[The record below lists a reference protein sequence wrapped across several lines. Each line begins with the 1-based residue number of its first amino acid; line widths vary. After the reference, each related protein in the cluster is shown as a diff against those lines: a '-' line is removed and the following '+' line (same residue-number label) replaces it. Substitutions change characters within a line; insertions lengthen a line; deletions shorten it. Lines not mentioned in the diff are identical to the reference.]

1 MNYALIFAGGIGQRM
16 NSKSLP
22 KQFLI
27 VHGKPI
33 IAHTIEKF
41 NSCEAID
48 KIIVVCI
55 KEYIE
60 HLKEIIKQFNLNK
73 VSNIVPGGKIGQES
87 IYNGLDCIN
96 NHYKINDNDIVLI
109 HDGVRPIIDNET
121 IINNINSVKTFG
133 NAITVTKSIET
144 ILLIDNESNVRNVE
158 DRNLCY
164 LGRAPQSF
172 FLKDIYKCHL
182 KAIKENLTNFID
194 SATLMRHYGYK
205 LYTVIGPENNIKI
218 TKPIDFYIFKALLDA
233 KEDEQIT
240 LL

>member
-96 NHYKINDNDIVLI
+96 NHYKINDNIDIS
-109 HDGVRPIIDNET
+109 
-121 IINNINSVKTFG
+121 IIN
-133 NAITVTKSIET
+133 E
-144 ILLIDNESNVRNVE
+144 
-158 DRNLCY
+158 
-164 LGRAPQSF
+164 GR
-172 FLKDIYKCHL
+172 
-182 KAIKENLTNFID
+182 E
-194 SATLMRHYGYK
+194 
-205 LYTVIGPENNIKI
+205 
-218 TKPIDFYIFKALLDA
+218 
-233 KEDEQIT
+233 
-240 LL
+240 